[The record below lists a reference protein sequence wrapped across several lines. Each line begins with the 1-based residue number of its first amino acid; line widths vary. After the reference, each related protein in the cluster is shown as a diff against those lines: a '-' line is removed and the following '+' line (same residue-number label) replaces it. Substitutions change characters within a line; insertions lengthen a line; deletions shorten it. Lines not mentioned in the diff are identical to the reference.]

1 MALLP
6 HEDVVFIP
14 HVSLQAILVLDSPDV
29 DLRLW
34 NATVAEMEA
43 SGKYLVFLPGAGA
56 PPLHPPSLIPML
68 GGLRFRRHGF
78 LDLETDKELFFSFM
92 LCLGVLGGM

>member
-1 MALLP
+1 MLGYLERSQVTSLFLNLPCASSSRARERDKQLTGSWCTTARVRQAEMRPSDFFPLALLP

-43 SGKYLVFLPGAGA
+43 SGK
-56 PPLHPPSLIPML
+56 
-68 GGLRFRRHGF
+68 
-78 LDLETDKELFFSFM
+78 
-92 LCLGVLGGM
+92 

>member
-1 MALLP
+1 MWCTTARVRQAETRPSDLFPLALLP
-6 HEDVVFIP
+6 HEDVVFVR

-43 SGKYLVFLPGAGA
+43 SGKHWVG
-56 PPLHPPSLIPML
+56 
-68 GGLRFRRHGF
+68 
-78 LDLETDKELFFSFM
+78 
-92 LCLGVLGGM
+92 